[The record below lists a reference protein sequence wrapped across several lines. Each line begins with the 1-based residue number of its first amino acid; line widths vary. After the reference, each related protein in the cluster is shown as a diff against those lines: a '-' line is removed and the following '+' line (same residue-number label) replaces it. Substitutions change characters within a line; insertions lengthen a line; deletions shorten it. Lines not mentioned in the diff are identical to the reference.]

1 MDDNI
6 LRNKQPTDAANN
18 FDEYDDEHLN
28 QLPQG
33 FSMDFET
40 DVQTDMVMNF
50 GDIDNIR
57 QSQVEV
63 GRNAVRMSAVQNQ
76 QSAAGQD

>member
-1 MDDNI
+1 
-6 LRNKQPTDAANN
+6 
-18 FDEYDDEHLN
+18 
-28 QLPQG
+28 
-33 FSMDFET
+33 MDFET